1 MDAQKGPLWML
12 GPWQE
17 AWSPGRGGAHAAPGW
32 GLALDLSHCS
42 HCSSRQTQSQRD
54 QPDRQGAEAQ
64 AQLTSPA
71 AHRPRSESPK
81 SRLKPVRLSDSL
93 KGACGSLIAKE
104 LGGGAARPTPMAEA
118 LWAAGEGL
126 GLQRWSHPLLQPQ
139 GLCLRGETTPPPGS
153 LCGQGPHTWRG
164 GDSPPGLAGRC

>member
-17 AWSPGRGGAHAAPGW
+17 AWSPGIGGAHAAPGW

-104 LGGGAARPTPMAEA
+104 LGWGRCQASPHGRSPVGCGRGARPAEVVTPSP
-118 LWAAGEGL
+118 AA
-126 GLQRWSHPLLQPQ
+126 S
-139 GLCLRGETTPPPGS
+139 GS
-153 LCGQGPHTWRG
+153 LPER
-164 GDSPPGLAGRC
+164 